1 MKLFLHWLRWD
12 LRRFRLML
20 LVWTLLVIC
29 YAVFLGR
36 LHLNILTVHPDWMD
50 RSQPMAVILAGVE
63 IFKMLYLFST
73 DPAAGAEGFWK
84 TRPPSGF
91 AIAAVK
97 LVIGLGFFVA
107 LPMAAWGTMTCL
119 CVPPEAVTNGWGDLS
134 WTQFLWWWHALLAGA
149 LTLAAATVRHFWQ
162 IPLRVAL
169 AFALTMSPTIL
180 LMALKPEIWKV
191 IQIVFNQT
199 KEAFT
204 NPVMAGWLLLAG
216 SMAFVLARSHRTPAR
231 WWRTLGIVLP
241 AVLVIGGVAMPVAKK
256 KTIPAPE
263 MANPIGATNI
273 RVGGF
278 HLRNG
283 LPTYSFPKSFAMDEE
298 YPWAGYDMR
307 VQVSGLPGHLPAD
320 AGWRELRLTAPDGRI
335 LEGNPAQMQSRTIR
349 RTTGGS
355 AAVLPLSGA
364 IFNAHQVAPFSL
376 LPCRAEGVLRVML
389 KREESAEWVLEPGRQ
404 LVTPMARYELPEEEF
419 NGASWQRTMRWI
431 TLGPGALETIQAQ
444 NRKTGERLQASLG
457 ADQGRTGFLL
467 QRHQKIGHLQIP
479 FESRDFRSRRRE
491 WELQQGLPAADWVL
505 LFSWWRPDGYVDIP
519 VVLEPFLLPRQKG
532 DERLLNELIKAVP
545 WPAEATPEQVR
556 VALATVLILANQPLR
571 RIDPEESVADALEE
585 KLSLLTERDLP
596 LLLETLRNN
605 LPAEGRDLLVSD
617 GPLKRRIVALL
628 KPVDLDALRAEVGV
642 FDFLKPELTA
652 AGLIAAEEPQPKAP
666 AEMSDQELE
675 GWDREH
681 LGRPQP
687 MAMLEEAAR
696 RGLPWVGKS
705 IKEILE
711 VMPYAGEWQGLL
723 KFLPAVSDCP
733 VDQRRGRAWLRTNG
747 NRLVWD
753 AARKK
758 WVVPPDTEVR

>member
-20 LVWTLLVIC
+20 LIWTLLVVC
-29 YAVFLGR
+29 YAVFLGW
-36 LHLNILTVHPDWMD
+36 LHLNILTVHPDWID
-50 RSQPMAVILAGVE
+50 RTQPMAVILAGVE
-63 IFKMLYLFST
+63 IFMMLYLFST
-73 DPAAGAEGFWK
+73 DPAAGSEGFWK

-107 LPMAAWGTMTCL
+107 LPMAAWRTMTCL

-169 AFALTMSPTIL
+169 GFALTMSPTIV
-180 LMALKPEIWKV
+180 LMALKPETWKV
-191 IQIVFNQT
+191 IQFVFNHT

-204 NPVMAGWLLLAG
+204 NPVIAGWLLLAG
-216 SMAFVLARSHRTPAR
+216 SMTFVLARSHRTPAR

-241 AVLVIGGVAMPVAKK
+241 AVLVVGGVAMPVAKK

-263 MANPIGATNI
+263 LANPIGTSNI
-273 RVGGF
+273 RVGSF
-278 HLRNG
+278 HLSNG

-307 VQVSGLPGHLPAD
+307 VQVSGLPGHLPAN
-320 AGWRELRLTAPDGRI
+320 AGWRKLRLTAPDGRI
-335 LEGNPAQMQSRTIR
+335 LEGNPVQMQSRTIR

-355 AAVLPLSGA
+355 AAVLPVSGA
-364 IFNAHQVAPFSL
+364 IFDASQVAPFSL

-389 KREESAEWVLEPGRQ
+389 KREESAEWLLEPGSQ
-404 LVTPMARYELPEEEF
+404 LVTSMARYDLAEEEF
-419 NGASWQRTMRWI
+419 NGLRWI
-431 TLGPGALETIQAQ
+431 TLGPGELEAIQVQ
-444 NRKTGERLQASLG
+444 NRKTGERLNASLTEW
-457 ADQGRTGFLL
+457 QGRTGFLL
-467 QRHQKIGHLQIP
+467 QRHQKTGQLGFP
-479 FESRDFRSRRRE
+479 FASRDFRSRRRE
-491 WELQQGLPAADWVL
+491 WELQQGLSAADWIL

-532 DERLLNELIKAVP
+532 DERSVHELIKSVP

-585 KLSLLTERDLP
+585 KLSQLTERDLP
-596 LLLETLRNN
+596 LLLETLRSN
-605 LPAEGRDLLVSD
+605 LPAKRWDLLVSD

-628 KPVDLDALRAEVGV
+628 KPADLDALRAEEGV

-652 AGLIAAEEPQPKAP
+652 AGLTPAEAPRPKAP

-675 GWDREH
+675 GWDRET
-681 LGRPQP
+681 LGSPQP

-696 RGLPWVGKS
+696 RGLPWVSKS
-705 IKEILE
+705 IMEIME
-711 VMPYAGEWQGLL
+711 VMPYSGEERGLL

-733 VDQRRGRAWLRTNG
+733 VDQRRGRAWLTINAP
-747 NRLVWD
+747 RLVWD
-753 AARKK
+753 ADRKK
-758 WVVPPDTEVR
+758 WVVPPATEE

>member
-20 LVWTLLVIC
+20 LIWTLLVVC
-29 YAVFLGR
+29 YAAFLGW
-36 LHLNILTVHPDWMD
+36 LHLNILTVHPGRMDW
-50 RSQPMAVILAGVE
+50 SQPMAVILAGVE
-63 IFKMLYLFST
+63 IFMMLYLFST
-73 DPAAGAEGFWK
+73 DPAVGSEGFWK

-107 LPMAAWGTMTCL
+107 LPMAAWGTMTWL

-149 LTLAAATVRHFWQ
+149 LTLGAATVRHFWQ

-169 AFALTMSPTIL
+169 GFALTMSPTIV
-180 LMALKPEIWKV
+180 LMALKPETWKV
-191 IQIVFNQT
+191 IEFVFNRT

-216 SMAFVLARSHRTPAR
+216 SMTFFLARSHRTPAR

-241 AVLVIGGVAMPVAKK
+241 AVLLAGGAAMPVAKK

-307 VQVSGLPGHLPAD
+307 VQVSGLPGHLPAN

-335 LEGNPAQMQSRTIR
+335 LEGNPEQMQSRTIR

-355 AAVLPLSGA
+355 AAVLPVSGA
-364 IFNAHQVAPFSL
+364 IFDAHQVAPFSL

-389 KREESAEWVLEPGRQ
+389 KREESAEWLPEPGSQ

-419 NGASWQRTMRWI
+419 NGSSWQRTVRWI
-431 TLGPGALETIQAQ
+431 TLGPGALETIQVQ
-444 NRKTGERLQASLG
+444 NRKTGELLNASLEEG
-457 ADQGRTGFLL
+457 QGLTGFLL
-467 QRHQKIGHLQIP
+467 QRHQKISQLRIP
-479 FESRDFRSRRRE
+479 FASRDFRSRRRE

-532 DERLLNELIKAVP
+532 DERSVHELIKAVS

-556 VALATVLILANQPLR
+556 VALATVLMLANQPLR
-571 RIDPEESVADALEE
+571 RIDREETVADALEE
-585 KLSLLTERDLP
+585 KLSRLTERDLP
-596 LLLETLRNN
+596 LLWETLRSN
-605 LPAEGRDLLVSD
+605 LPARRWDLLVSD

-628 KPVDLDALRAEVGV
+628 KPADLVALRAEVAV

-652 AGLIAAEEPQPKAP
+652 AGLTPGEEPRPKAP

-675 GWDREH
+675 GWDRET
-681 LGRPQP
+681 LGSPQP

-696 RGLPWVGKS
+696 RGLPWVRKS
-705 IKEILE
+705 IMEIME
-711 VMPYAGEWQGLL
+711 IMPYARDEQGLL

-733 VDQRRGRAWLRTNG
+733 VDLRRRRAWLTINAH
-747 NRLVWD
+747 RLVWD

-758 WVVPPDTEVR
+758 WVVPPGPEHR